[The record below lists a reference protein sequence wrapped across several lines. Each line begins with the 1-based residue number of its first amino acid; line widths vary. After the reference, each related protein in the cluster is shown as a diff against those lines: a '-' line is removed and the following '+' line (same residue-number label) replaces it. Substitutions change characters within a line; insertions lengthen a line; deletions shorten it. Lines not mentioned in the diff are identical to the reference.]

1 MFVEEGFRIRFANG
15 ETIDFY
21 ADNAEQKAGWMKVLA
36 DVIGKPDSGAGGRG
50 WTEMVMRREAKSMM
64 GSRKPLPK
72 NADMA
77 EERPSSAPKMEEMR
91 QSQRSMLDVGD
102 DAVQKPAPMD
112 KSPRHAAHMRSA
124 MGQAQR
130 RQKTRS
136 MIF

>member
-21 ADNAEQKAGWMKVLA
+21 ADNAEQKAGWMKVLS
-36 DVIGKPDSGAGGRG
+36 DVIGKPDSGPSSKG
-50 WTEMVMRREAKSMM
+50 WAEMVLRREAKSMM
-64 GSRKPLPK
+64 GTRKPVSK
-72 NADMA
+72 KSDAV
-77 EERPSSAPKMEEMR
+77 EERPSSAPKMEETR
-91 QSQRSMLDVGD
+91 QGQRSMLDVGD
-102 DAVQKPAPMD
+102 EEVQRPTPFD
-112 KSPRHAAHMRSA
+112 KSPRHAANMRSA